1 MNAYFAT
8 PDWLLGLLVIP
19 WVLLLWHR
27 RSAPALAHPL
37 AELLRTLPR
46 GRARRI
52 LFGKAI
58 GRSLVLASLIVAAAG
73 PRTPD
78 LQTRIPVEGIAIVLV
93 VDTSGSMASAD
104 FPASADGSSI
114 PRIQAAQQAL
124 QLFVAGGVSDEG
136 LTLDGRG
143 NDEIGLVTFAAVP
156 EPSCPLTLDHATI
169 VSRLQ
174 ELKPRASIDAGT
186 NIGDALVSGVLL
198 LEHATD
204 RRKVMIVLSDGEHNV
219 TREGPNAPLPPFA
232 AAQLARSLGVTIY
245 TIDCGGPPDR
255 QDTPEAQL
263 QRADGRRVLEGIAQL
278 TQGQAFTANSG
289 ADLQAVYRAIDQ
301 FERQP
306 VETYLYRRYHDH
318 TALVAGLA
326 LALFTLIVILERTR
340 WAIIP

>member
-1 MNAYFAT
+1 
-8 PDWLLGLLVIP
+8 
-19 WVLLLWHR
+19 
-27 RSAPALAHPL
+27 
-37 AELLRTLPR
+37 
-46 GRARRI
+46 
-52 LFGKAI
+52 
-58 GRSLVLASLIVAAAG
+58 
-73 PRTPD
+73 
-78 LQTRIPVEGIAIVLV
+78 
-93 VDTSGSMASAD
+93 
-104 FPASADGSSI
+104 
-114 PRIQAAQQAL
+114 
-124 QLFVAGGVSDEG
+124 
-136 LTLDGRG
+136 
-143 NDEIGLVTFAAVP
+143 
-156 EPSCPLTLDHATI
+156 
-169 VSRLQ
+169 
-174 ELKPRASIDAGT
+174 
-186 NIGDALVSGVLL
+186 
-198 LEHATD
+198 
-204 RRKVMIVLSDGEHNV
+204 MIVLSDGEHNV

-245 TIDCGGPPDR
+245 TIDCGGPPDG